1 LNQEEFISSG
11 LLELYATGI
20 SSVEETR
27 IVEDYLKQFPE
38 LREELKAIE
47 ISLEN
52 YAKANAIRPSSSVK
66 EKVFDRIFPDA
77 TVTEGKNKISP
88 VIPINRNP
96 QSNLLFKLMAAA
108 SFILLL
114 GSIALNYTYYH
125 KYSNANEQLQIA
137 QQKIDHQE
145 KSNLA
150 MTEDLNVMTNKYAQP
165 VVLNGTPHA
174 PDALA
179 KIFWMKNTGQ
189 VYIDPTNLPQVP
201 EGKQYQL
208 WAIVDGKPID
218 GGMIATEKGIY
229 HIQKMKSFG
238 KVDAFAITLE
248 KEGGSPTPTMDEM
261 IVSAKM

>member
-1 LNQEEFISSG
+1 MNKEEFISSG

-20 SSVEETR
+20 SSPEETQM
-27 IVEDYLKQFPE
+27 VEDYLKEFPE
-38 LREELKAIE
+38 LKEELKGIE

-52 YAKANAIRPSSSVK
+52 YAQSNAIQPTSSVK
-66 EKVFDRIFPDA
+66 EKVFNRLFTDVSGED
-77 TVTEGKNKISP
+77 NKISP
-88 VIPINRNP
+88 IVPIKKKTYSIP
-96 QSNLLFKLMAAA
+96 LFKLMAAA

-114 GSIALNYTYYH
+114 GSLIFNYTFYNKYH
-125 KYSNANEQLQIA
+125 DVKEELQVA
-137 QQKIDHQE
+137 QQKMDKQE

-150 MTEDLNVMTNKYAQP
+150 MSEDLSVMTNRYAQP

-189 VYIDPTNLPQVP
+189 VYIDPTNLPPTP

-208 WAIVDGKPID
+208 WAIVDGKPVD
-218 GGMIATEKGIY
+218 GGLITTEKGTY

-238 KVDAFAITLE
+238 KAEAFAITLE
-248 KEGGSPTPTMDEM
+248 KEGGSATPTMDEM

>member
-1 LNQEEFISSG
+1 M
-11 LLELYATGI
+11 
-20 SSVEETR
+20 EETR
-27 IVEDYLKQFPE
+27 MVEDYLKQFPE
-38 LREELKAIE
+38 LKEELKDIE

-52 YAKANAIRPSSSVK
+52 YAQANAIQPSSSVK
-66 EKVFDRIFPDA
+66 EKIFNSVFPKA
-77 TVTEGKNKISP
+77 EVENEKLSK
-88 VIPINRNP
+88 VIPINRNVRVMP
-96 QSNLLFKLMAAA
+96 FYKLIAAA
-108 SFILLL
+108 CFILLI
-114 GSIALNYTYYH
+114 GSSILNYNFYR
-125 KYSNANEQLQIA
+125 KYNNTNQELQIA

-208 WAIVDGKPID
+208 WAIIDGKPID
-218 GGMIATEKGIY
+218 GGMITTEKGIY
-229 HIQKMKSFG
+229 HIQKMKTFG

>member
-1 LNQEEFISSG
+1 MNKEEFISSG

-20 SSVEETR
+20 SSPEETQM
-27 IVEDYLKQFPE
+27 VENFLKQFPE
-38 LREELKAIE
+38 VREELKEIE
-47 ISLEN
+47 LSLEN
-52 YAKANAIRPSSSVK
+52 YARAHAIQPSSSVK
-66 EKVFDRIFPDA
+66 EKLFNQVFPEDA
-77 TVTEGKNKISP
+77 KKENKIST
-88 VIPINRNP
+88 VVPINRKTV
-96 QSNLLFKLMAAA
+96 SISFYKLMAAA
-108 SFILLL
+108 SLILLL
-114 GSIALNYTYYH
+114 ASIIFNYTFYN
-125 KYSNANEQLQIA
+125 KYQNADRDLQAA
-137 QQKIDHQE
+137 QQKMDQQE

-150 MTEDLNVMTNKYAQP
+150 MTEDLSVMTNKYAQP

-189 VYIDPTNLPQVP
+189 VYIDPSNLPQVP

-208 WAIVDGKPID
+208 WAIIDGKPVD

-238 KVDAFAITLE
+238 KADAFAITLE
-248 KEGGSPTPTMDEM
+248 KTGGSPTPTMDEM

>member
-1 LNQEEFISSG
+1 MNKEEFISSG

-20 SSVEETR
+20 SSPEETQM
-27 IVEDYLKQFPE
+27 VEDYLKQFPE
-38 LREELKAIE
+38 AREELQGIE

-52 YAKANAIRPSSSVK
+52 YAQANAIQPPSSVK
-66 EKVFDRIFPDA
+66 EKLFNQVFIEA
-77 TVTEGKNKISP
+77 HNKENKISP
-88 VIPINRNP
+88 VVSINKKTNSI
-96 QSNLLFKLMAAA
+96 QFFKLMAAA
-108 SFILLL
+108 SIILLL
-114 GSIALNYTYYH
+114 GSLIFNYAIYNKYH
-125 KYSNANEQLQIA
+125 NANDELQIA
-137 QQKIDHQE
+137 QQKIDQQG
-145 KSNLA
+145 KSNQA
-150 MTEDLNVMTNKYAQP
+150 MSDDLNVMTNRYAQP

-208 WAIVDGKPID
+208 WAIVDGKPVD
-218 GGMIATEKGIY
+218 GGMITTEKGTY

-248 KEGGSPTPTMDEM
+248 KAGGSPTPTMDEM
-261 IVSAKM
+261 VVSAKM

>member
-1 LNQEEFISSG
+1 MNKEEFISSG

-20 SSVEETR
+20 SSPEETQM
-27 IVEDYLKQFPE
+27 VEDYLKQFPE
-38 LREELKAIE
+38 VREELKEIE

-52 YAKANAIRPSSSVK
+52 YAQANAIQPSVSVK
-66 EKVFDRIFPDA
+66 EKLFNQVF
-77 TVTEGKNKISP
+77 TEDHKEKNKIST
-88 VIPINRNP
+88 VVSINKKT
-96 QSNLLFKLMAAA
+96 SSFHFFKLMAAA
-108 SFILLL
+108 SIILLL
-114 GSIALNYTYYH
+114 ASIIFNYTFYN
-125 KYSNANEQLQIA
+125 KYQNANEQLQVA
-137 QQKIDHQE
+137 QQKIDQQE

-150 MTEDLNVMTNKYAQP
+150 MTDDLNVMTNRYAQP
-165 VVLNGTPHA
+165 VVLIGTPHS

-208 WAIVDGKPID
+208 WAIIEGKPVD
-218 GGMIATEKGIY
+218 GGMITTEKGIY

-248 KEGGSPTPTMDEM
+248 KAGGSPTPTMDEM
-261 IVSAKM
+261 VVSAKM

>member
-1 LNQEEFISSG
+1 MNKEEFISSG

-27 IVEDYLKQFPE
+27 MVEDYLKQFPE
-38 LREELKAIE
+38 LREELKDIE

-52 YAKANAIRPSSSVK
+52 YAQANAIQPSSSVK
-66 EKVFDRIFPDA
+66 EKIFNSVFPEA
-77 TVTEGKNKISP
+77 KEGNDKMSK
-88 VIPINRNP
+88 VIPINRNVRVMP
-96 QSNLLFKLMAAA
+96 FYKLIAAA
-108 SFILLL
+108 CFILLI
-114 GSIALNYTYYH
+114 GSGILNYTFYRKYH
-125 KYSNANEQLQIA
+125 NANQDLQIA

-208 WAIVDGKPID
+208 WAIIDGKPID
-218 GGMIATEKGIY
+218 GGMITTEKGIY

>member
-1 LNQEEFISSG
+1 MNKEEFISSG

-20 SSVEETR
+20 SSPEETQM
-27 IVEDYLKQFPE
+27 VEDYLKQFPE
-38 LREELKAIE
+38 VREELKEIE

-52 YAKANAIRPSSSVK
+52 YARANAIQPSSSVK
-66 EKVFDRIFPDA
+66 EKLFNQVF
-77 TVTEGKNKISP
+77 TEVDKGENKISP
-88 VIPINRNP
+88 VVSINKKTRSIPF
-96 QSNLLFKLMAAA
+96 FKLMAAA
-108 SFILLL
+108 SLILLL
-114 GSIALNYTYYH
+114 ASIIFNYTFYN
-125 KYSNANEQLQIA
+125 KYQNANEQLQVA
-137 QQKIDHQE
+137 QQKMDQQE

-150 MTEDLNVMTNKYAQP
+150 MTDDLNVMTNRYAQP
-165 VVLNGTPHA
+165 VVLNGTPHS

-208 WAIVDGKPID
+208 WAIIDGKPVD
-218 GGMIATEKGIY
+218 GGMITTEKGTY

-248 KEGGSPTPTMDEM
+248 KAGGSPTPTMDEM